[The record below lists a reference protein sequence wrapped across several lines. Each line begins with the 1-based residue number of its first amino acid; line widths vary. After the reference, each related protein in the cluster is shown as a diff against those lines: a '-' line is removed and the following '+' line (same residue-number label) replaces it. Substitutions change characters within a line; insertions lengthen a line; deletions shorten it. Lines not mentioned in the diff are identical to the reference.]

1 VSEELFAPK
10 RETARDLVGGTVAGK
25 YVVRHVLGQ
34 GGMGTV
40 YEAEHAAIGR
50 LVALKVLH
58 PSRARRRDAIRRFY
72 REARAAAAI
81 GHPNIC
87 EVYDLGSL
95 EDGSPFLVMEKL
107 VGETL
112 ADRIAVEGALPFD
125 AVLDMLAQVLSA
137 LTAAHAKR
145 IVHRDVKPENVFLA
159 TRVGLPPAV
168 KLLDFGISKV
178 MAAGSG
184 PNEDL
189 DLTRTGMVMGTPYYM
204 SPEQARGDRDL
215 DPRVDIYACGVILYE
230 ALTGRRPFVAANYN
244 ALLLQILSGA
254 PRPARDLRPALPSGF
269 DPVIEKAMGRE
280 REQRYG
286 SAREF
291 EFALAALR
299 DRHGAGPGLTAIVPA
314 APSSIEIPVT
324 FAADT
329 PGSGEHAAMQ
339 TAPYPAPAVPAPAVR
354 APTLAYPGHAS
365 RTAPTLDED
374 EDPTQVQVRSPFANE
389 MGLMGPAVDAVP
401 PGRPREPR

>member
-1 VSEELFAPK
+1 MSEELFAPK
-10 RETARDLVGGTVAGK
+10 RETTGDLLGRIVAGK
-25 YVVRHVLGQ
+25 YVIRRVLGQ

-40 YEAEHAAIGR
+40 FEAEHAAIGR

-58 PSRARRRDAIRRFY
+58 PSRARRRDSIRRFY

-95 EDGSPFLVMEKL
+95 DDGSPYLVMEKL
-107 VGETL
+107 AGETL
-112 ADRIAVEGALPFD
+112 ADRIAVEGGLPFD
-125 AVLDMLAQVLSA
+125 AVLDLLVQVLSA

-145 IVHRDVKPENVFLA
+145 IVHRDVKPENVFLGS
-159 TRVGLPPAV
+159 RIGLPPIV

-178 MAAGSG
+178 MATGNG
-184 PNEDL
+184 PPEEL

-244 ALLLQILSGA
+244 ALLLQILSGM

-269 DPVIEKAMGRE
+269 DPVIERAMARDRE
-280 REQRYG
+280 DRYA
-286 SAREF
+286 SARDF
-291 EFALAALR
+291 ELALLALR
-299 DRHGAGPGLTAIVPA
+299 DRHGGGAGLATIVPP

-324 FAADT
+324 FATDT
-329 PGSGEHAAMQ
+329 PGSGEHAAMAAAE
-339 TAPYPAPAVPAPAVR
+339 TAPYAAATPAAPFSAAAGPAAAGR
-354 APTLAYPGHAS
+354 AS
-365 RTAPTLDED
+365 RTAPTLDDD

-389 MGLMGPAVDAVP
+389 MALADASP
-401 PGRPREPR
+401 PPRPRERR

>member
-1 VSEELFAPK
+1 MF
-10 RETARDLVGGTVAGK
+10 
-25 YVVRHVLGQ
+25 
-34 GGMGTV
+34 
-40 YEAEHAAIGR
+40 EAEHAAIGR
-50 LVALKVLH
+50 RVALKVLH

-95 EDGSPFLVMEKL
+95 EDGSPYLVMEKL

-112 ADRIAVEGALPFD
+112 ADRIAVEGGLPFD
-125 AVLDMLAQVLSA
+125 VVLDILMQVLSA
-137 LTAAHAKR
+137 LTAAHGKR

-159 TRVGLPPAV
+159 TRVGLPPV
-168 KLLDFGISKV
+168 IKLLDFGISKV
-178 MAAGSG
+178 MAAGNG
-184 PNEDL
+184 PPEEL

-230 ALTGRRPFVAANYN
+230 ALTGRRPFIAANYN
-244 ALLLQILSGA
+244 ALLLHILSA
-254 PRPARDLRPALPSGF
+254 TPRSARELRPALPSGF
-269 DPVIEKAMGRE
+269 DSVIERAMARE
-280 REQRYG
+280 REERYE

-291 EFALAALR
+291 ELALAALR
-299 DRHGAGPGLTAIVPA
+299 DRHGSGAGLSAIVPP

-329 PGSGEHAAMQ
+329 PGSGEHAAAQ
-339 TAPYPAPAVPAPAVR
+339 TAPHPARPPQYAGAVLGPA
-354 APTLAYPGHAS
+354 LGYPGRTS
-365 RTAPTLDED
+365 RTAPTLDD
-374 EDPTQVQVRSPFANE
+374 DDPTDDDPTQVQARSPFANE
-389 MGLMGPAVDAVP
+389 MAATHAESPARRRDP
-401 PGRPREPR
+401 Q

>member
-10 RETARDLVGGTVAGK
+10 RETAGDLVGRTVAAK
-25 YVVRHVLGQ
+25 YVIRRVLGQ

-40 YEAEHAAIGR
+40 FEAEHSAIGR

-58 PSRARRRDAIRRFY
+58 PSRARRRDAIRRFH

-95 EDGSPFLVMEKL
+95 EDGSPYLVMEKL
-107 VGETL
+107 AGETL
-112 ADRIAVEGALPFD
+112 ADRIAVEGGLPFD
-125 AVLDMLAQVLSA
+125 VVLDILMQVLSA

-159 TRVGLPPAV
+159 TRIGLPPTI

-184 PNEDL
+184 PTEEL

-230 ALTGRRPFVAANYN
+230 ALTGRRPFIAANYN
-244 ALLLQILSGA
+244 ALLLHILSGA

-269 DPVIEKAMGRE
+269 DPVIEKAMARE
-280 REQRYG
+280 REHRYA
-286 SAREF
+286 SALEF
-291 EFALAALR
+291 ELALAALR
-299 DRHGAGPGLTAIVPA
+299 DRHGAGAGLKSIVPPP
-314 APSSIEIPVT
+314 PSSIEIPVT
-324 FAADT
+324 FATDT
-329 PGSGEHAAMQ
+329 PGSGEHAAVQ
-339 TAPYPAPAVPAPAVR
+339 AAPDLVPTPPAPAYQAR
-354 APTLAYPGHAS
+354 TLVHPGRTS
-365 RTAPTLDED
+365 RTAPTLDDD

-389 MGLMGPAVDAVP
+389 MPVVDAVP
-401 PGRPREPR
+401 PARPREPR